1 MRLISYRLDGQD
13 RYGVVTDAGVVDMS
27 VRLGARAPTLRDAI
41 AAGCLD
47 EMKSLAAGATAAA
60 VDCALESVEFALP
73 IPQPQKILC
82 AGRNYRAYHEVAQ
95 DGNLPKF
102 PSIFGRL
109 PNSFAAHGQAILKP
123 KKGDQLDYEGEL
135 VAVIG
140 ARGRHVPQESAL
152 DHVVGYTCMNE
163 GTVRDWMKKGTQN
176 TPAKNFYRSGSI
188 GPWIATADEV
198 GDPSRLHITTRRN
211 GEVVQ
216 DGGTDMMIFDL
227 PYLIA
232 HISKFTWLEPGDMI
246 ATGSPGG
253 SIIESDSPDWLKP
266 GDALEVEISGIGAL
280 ANPIEAE

>member
-1 MRLISYRLDGQD
+1 MRLINYRLDGQE
-13 RYGVVTDAGVVDMS
+13 RYGVVTDGGVVDMS
-27 VRLGARAPTLRDAI
+27 ARLGARAPTLRDAI

-47 EMKSLAAGATAAA
+47 EMKSLAAGATA
-60 VDCALESVEFALP
+60 DCVLESVEFALP

-82 AGRNYRAYHEVAQ
+82 AGRNYRAYHEVAE
-95 DGNLPKF
+95 DGNVPKY

-109 PNSFAAHGQAILKP
+109 PSSFAAHGQAILKP
-123 KKGDQLDYEGEL
+123 KEGDQLDYEGEL

-140 ARGRHVPQESAL
+140 TRGRHIPREKAL
-152 DHVVGYTCMNE
+152 DHIAGYTCMNE

-176 TPAKNFYRSGSI
+176 TPAKNFYRSGGI
-188 GPWIATADEV
+188 GPWLVTADEV

-216 DGGTDMMIFDL
+216 DGGTDRMIFDL